1 MKNNINNNSRN
12 DDIGRTLATERFL
25 NTMDSFWF
33 SINPDVIINPF
44 DFVTVKHIYDTKTTG
59 IVKEM
64 QATDTAG
71 IVARV
76 AIMSNTGIE
85 NAVGKSVPIEMPV
98 GGAKPVRFAN
108 EKEIMFALGTPQM
121 AHPIPSGIIEM
132 TNGSRVPISLD
143 ISYLLGPDTAHANAA
158 GISGN
163 QKTSYLLF
171 LLQSTYQRLV
181 KDGMGDAAIIVFNTK
196 EEDLLHIHQK
206 GDARNKSK
214 KLFDLLELDIE
225 PFDNVTYFL
234 PRGKDGKANSASVP
248 ENAKTYS
255 YELLDVYDRLE
266 LLFDFNDTHH
276 NVSSILNYI
285 YEAWPL
291 RNIKKQDKVT
301 TWSDLMEFTDY
312 PQEIVAHRSTLLY
325 FLDHLQRFRRSPMF
339 TDRKVTSKY
348 LGKEITK
355 IKSGDVF
362 VIDIAM
368 IPTLEEQG
376 FVVGDVMRSIDEMYL
391 ARRSDKK
398 PRYILIFIDEINR
411 FVPKPQPSA
420 TRINPIAEQIM
431 KTVVAGRSRGT
442 ILFSAQQFKSAVN
455 PVLHENTGLHII
467 AKLGMSELAQ
477 PPYSMLD
484 DSTKMNIVRLNKGEL
499 VMVHPAFRHPIRVIF
514 PRASFKSG

>member
-1 MKNNINNNSRN
+1 MNNNSKN
-12 DDIGRTLATERFL
+12 SEIGRTIATEKFL

-33 SINPDVIINPF
+33 SINPDGVVNPF
-44 DFVTVKHIYDTKTTG
+44 DFVTVKNIYDTTTIG
-59 IVKEM
+59 IVKDM

-76 AIMSNTGIE
+76 AIMANTGIK
-85 NAVGKSVPIEMPV
+85 NATGKSVPIEMPV
-98 GGAKPVRFAN
+98 GGAKPVKFAN
-108 EKEIMFALGTPQM
+108 ENEIMFALGTPEM

-171 LLQSTYQRLV
+171 LLQPTYQRLV
-181 KDGMGDAAIIVFNTK
+181 KDGMDDAGIIIFNTK
-196 EEDLLHIHQK
+196 EEDLLHIDEEK
-206 GDARNKSK
+206 DIKNKNK

-234 PRGKDGKANSASVP
+234 PRGRDGKANSACVP

-255 YELLDVYDRLE
+255 YELQDVYDRLE
-266 LLFDFNDTHH
+266 LLFDLNDTRH
-276 NVSSILNYI
+276 NISSILNYI
-285 YEAWPL
+285 YETWPL
-291 RNIKKQDKVT
+291 RDRKKQADVLS
-301 TWSDLMEFTDY
+301 WSDLLEFKDY
-312 PQEIVAHRSTLLY
+312 PEEVVAHKSTLLY
-325 FLDHLQRFRRSPMF
+325 FLDHLQRFSRSPMF
-339 TDRKVTSKY
+339 TDRRVTSKY
-348 LGKEITK
+348 LGKEIMK

-391 ARRSDKK
+391 ARRSNKK

-411 FVPKPQPSA
+411 FVPKSQLGN
-420 TRINPIAEQIM
+420 RIAPVAEQIM

-442 ILFSAQQFKSAVN
+442 VLFSAQQFKSAVN
-455 PVLHENTGLHII
+455 PSLHENTGLHII
-467 AKLGMSELAQ
+467 AKLGISELSL
-477 PPYSMLD
+477 PPYFMLD
-484 DSTKMNIVRLNKGEL
+484 ESTKMNIVRLNKGEL
-499 VMVHPAFRHPIRVIF
+499 VMVHPAFRHPIRIIF
-514 PRASFKSG
+514 PKASFKSG